1 MPLSY
6 DVFVQVEYDP
16 SLVTPEKLAQIVTD
30 LGFPSSVIDQAEA
43 GMVEVVVKGMTCSSC
58 VHTIES
64 RLAKMPGI
72 QSVSVALN
80 TERGKVRFDTAQ
92 LGPRDVVEAINNLG
106 FTATIASRAEKH
118 GYLDHKEEI
127 RKWRSSFFVSLIFG
141 LPCMVIMMYF
151 MVEMGRAEHKHS
163 EDCCFLDIPGL
174 SLENTLL
181 FLLSTPVQFIGGRHF
196 YLQAWAAIK
205 HRTTNMDVLVVLATT
220 ISYLYSC
227 AVVIASMAMREST
240 SPMTFFDTPPMLLVF
255 ISLGRWLEHIA
266 KAKTSDALS
275 KLLSLKAT
283 EAVVVTLGDDGQVLS
298 ESTIA
303 VDLVHRGDIVRVLPG
318 SKVPVDGVVISGES
332 RCDESLIT
340 GESMPVRKEVGSPC
354 IGGAINQQ
362 GVLLV
367 RATHV
372 GEDTALSQIVRLVEE
387 AQTSKA
393 PIQQLADKI
402 AGYFVPMVVICSLTT
417 LGAWVLVGYI
427 DNSKLPVS
435 SMERE
440 GFSPVEITWQF
451 AFRMALTVL
460 CIACPCAL
468 GLATPTAVMV
478 GTGVGATNGILIK
491 GAEPLENAHKVT
503 TVVFDKTGT
512 ITHGVPSVAR
522 LVMVEEEEGEGAARN
537 LSLLLA
543 LLAGAES
550 GSEHPLAAAMIRFVR
565 EALTCGTEVGKVEES
580 KTVPGCGLA
589 ARVSRVGTMV
599 ETAVALQQMQAY
611 QQWRR
616 QGSEGE
622 YQLAGASIDCGI
634 VRRGSRPLVQGLES
648 LISLREE
655 GGRGEQGIAVAGEQ
669 ASYSVLVGN
678 REWMARNGVVVKE
691 EEESKLSREEELGRT
706 AVVMAVEG
714 RVLAVLGIAD
724 TVKPEANLTV
734 FTLKKAGL
742 DVILLTGDNKKTA
755 AAIARQVL
763 KLQLINYCVATRQAG
778 IGRVYAEV
786 LPSHKVAKI
795 RQLQERGHKV
805 GPGR

>member
-1 MPLSY
+1 M
-6 DVFVQVEYDP
+6 EYDP
-16 SLVTPEKLAQIVTD
+16 VKVSPEKLAQIVTD
-30 LGFPSSVIDQAEA
+30 LGFPSTTIDQAEA
-43 GMVEVVVKGMTCSSC
+43 GVVEVVVKGMTCSSC
-58 VHTIES
+58 VHQIES
-64 RLAKMPGI
+64 KLSKMPGI

-80 TERGKVRFDTAQ
+80 TERGKVKFDTAK

-106 FTATIASRAEKH
+106 FSATIASKAEKH

-151 MVEMGRAEHKHS
+151 MIEMGRKEHKHS

-196 YLQAWAAIK
+196 YLQAWAAVK

-227 AVVIASMAMREST
+227 AVVIASMAMQEST

-283 EAVVVTLGDDGQVLS
+283 EAVVVTLGEDGQILS
-298 ESTIA
+298 EATIA

-362 GVLLV
+362 GLLLV

-402 AGYFVPMVVICSLTT
+402 AGYFVPMVVIASLTT
-417 LGAWVLVGYI
+417 LAAWVLVGYS

-435 SMERE
+435 AMEKE
-440 GFSPVEITWQF
+440 GFSAVEIT
-451 AFRMALTVL
+451 
-460 CIACPCAL
+460 
-468 GLATPTAVMV
+468 
-478 GTGVGATNGILIK
+478 
-491 GAEPLENAHKVT
+491 
-503 TVVFDKTGT
+503 
-512 ITHGVPSVAR
+512 
-522 LVMVEEEEGEGAARN
+522 
-537 LSLLLA
+537 
-543 LLAGAES
+543 
-550 GSEHPLAAAMIRFVR
+550 
-565 EALTCGTEVGKVEES
+565 
-580 KTVPGCGLA
+580 
-589 ARVSRVGTMV
+589 
-599 ETAVALQQMQAY
+599 
-611 QQWRR
+611 
-616 QGSEGE
+616 
-622 YQLAGASIDCGI
+622 
-634 VRRGSRPLVQGLES
+634 
-648 LISLREE
+648 
-655 GGRGEQGIAVAGEQ
+655 
-669 ASYSVLVGN
+669 
-678 REWMARNGVVVKE
+678 
-691 EEESKLSREEELGRT
+691 
-706 AVVMAVEG
+706 
-714 RVLAVLGIAD
+714 
-724 TVKPEANLTV
+724 
-734 FTLKKAGL
+734 
-742 DVILLTGDNKKTA
+742 
-755 AAIARQVL
+755 
-763 KLQLINYCVATRQAG
+763 
-778 IGRVYAEV
+778 
-786 LPSHKVAKI
+786 
-795 RQLQERGHKV
+795 
-805 GPGR
+805 